1 MIYVDE
7 RTDYSRNVRVQG
19 VGSFI
24 GETHRQSVKIL
35 YRELYRIDHQNMT
48 DKLKVD
54 RRLDEAL
61 CCIDEAFEFI
71 GTPENILGNPSTKH
85 GEIAE
90 HTDVALHNAHNAMK
104 GKPQNATF
112 ENVGRTAPEDY
123 LVDGV
128 AVQSKYINSSSNS
141 LTKVLDHLE
150 KYRDIG
156 FGRDESYYVIP
167 KDQYEEIQRVLSGDA
182 GSLNA
187 KSVRAILNKVKEIE
201 MQTGRPFSEVVK
213 SGNVDYA
220 EVQQGAIHKTLHKET
235 KKLRE
240 EAKKE
245 KSEID
250 SESKKE
256 KSQAYENAKPTW
268 KKAAVSAGIS
278 AGISGGFSLAFGIRR
293 KLTEGKSI
301 QNFTTEDWK
310 EIGLDTVKGTAEGGI
325 SGLAIY
331 GLTAVMKVPSPV
343 AAAGVSLTMGL
354 VELTHEYCTNKIS
367 REDFVTGCQT
377 VGLNSIVS
385 AVGAF
390 IGDKVIPI
398 PVLGSVIGSAVAGN
412 ICKEIIG
419 QGILAAKAY
428 AAEYVHGS
436 TVTMLRAAEAIS
448 ANHQI
453 TTYNLMTIRKEHE
466 EIAQG
471 IDDFLSQMGGL
482 L

>member
-1 MIYVDE
+1 MDE
-7 RTDYSRNVRVQG
+7 RADRVRNIRVQG
-19 VGSFI
+19 AGSVVS
-24 GETHRQSVKIL
+24 EAHRQSIKKL
-35 YRELYRIDHQNMT
+35 YREIYRIDHQNMA
-48 DKLKVD
+48 DKVKVE

-61 CCIDEAFEFI
+61 GCIDEVFEFI

-90 HTDVALHNAHNAMK
+90 HTDVAFHNARNIMK
-104 GKPQNATF
+104 GKSPNATF

-123 LVDGV
+123 LVGGV
-128 AVQSKYINSSSNS
+128 AVQSKYSNS
-141 LTKVLDHLE
+141 TSKSLSDVLDHME
-150 KYRDIG
+150 MYRDIA
-156 FGRDESYYVIP
+156 FGRDGSYYVIP

-182 GSLNA
+182 GKLNA
-187 KSVRAILNKVKEIE
+187 KSVRTILNKVKEIE
-201 MQTGRPFSEVVK
+201 TQTGRPFSEVVK

-235 KKLRE
+235 KNLRE
-240 EAKKE
+240 EAQGQ
-245 KSEID
+245 KSKID

-256 KSQAYENAKPTW
+256 KGQAYENAKPTW
-268 KKAAVSAGIS
+268 KKAAVSAGVS
-278 AGISGGFSLAFGIRR
+278 AGISGGFSLAFGIRQ
-293 KLTEGKSI
+293 KLTEGKRI
-301 QNFTTEDWK
+301 QDFTTEDWK
-310 EIGLDTVKGTAEGGI
+310 EIGLDTVKGTVEGGI

-331 GLTAVMKVPSPV
+331 GLTAVMKVPSPL
-343 AAAGVSLTMGL
+343 AAAGVSMTMGL
-354 VELTHEYCTNKIS
+354 IELTHEYCTNKIS
-367 REDFVTGCQT
+367 KEDFVTGCQT

-390 IGDKVIPI
+390 VGDKIIPI
-398 PVLGSVIGSAVAGN
+398 PVLGSIIGSAVAGN
-412 ICKEIIG
+412 ICKEIMG
-419 QGILAAKAY
+419 QGVLAAKVY

-453 TTYNLMTIRKEHE
+453 TTCNLMTIRKEHE